1 MNTDAIIVENITKT
15 FKIGKPRGIS
25 TFVKNLSKN
34 QKSLRALDG
43 ISFTVKKGESLGIIG
58 LNASGKSTLLR
69 IVSGILRPDSG
80 VVKINGKMSPLMQL
94 GTGFQ
99 ADLNTIDNIILNG
112 VLLGIPK
119 SEMEDKVES
128 IIEWAELTRF
138 SNMKLKNFSTGMR
151 SRLAFSISLQI
162 KSDILLLD
170 EVLSVGDR
178 LFREKSYE
186 AFLSFRKNKKT
197 ILQVTH
203 NLGNLPKYTDR
214 VLLLHQGKIISIGKP
229 EEVITRYKEIS
240 SM

>member
-1 MNTDAIIVENITKT
+1 MNTDAIVVENITKT
-15 FKIGKPRGIS
+15 FKIGKPAGIS

-69 IVSGILRPDSG
+69 IVSGILKPDSG

-99 ADLNTIDNIILNG
+99 ADLNAIDNVILNG

-229 EEVITRYKEIS
+229 EEVITRYKEIN